1 MERTPTVEQLKYLV
15 VPKIAAHWK
24 VVGEKLQLSTRD
36 LHCINIEFR
45 HSSECNCCNAML
57 RYWKRTT
64 NATADQLIDAIED
77 SGNGFTASKL
87 RLGWPYE
94 YIN

>member
-1 MERTPTVEQLKYLV
+1 
-15 VPKIAAHWK
+15 
-24 VVGEKLQLSTRD
+24 
-36 LHCINIEFR
+36 
-45 HSSECNCCNAML
+45 ML